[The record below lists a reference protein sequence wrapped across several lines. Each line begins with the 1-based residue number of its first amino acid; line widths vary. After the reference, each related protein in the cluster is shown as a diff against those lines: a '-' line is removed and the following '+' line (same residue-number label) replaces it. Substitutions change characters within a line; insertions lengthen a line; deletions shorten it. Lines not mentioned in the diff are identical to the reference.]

1 MRKNNAPNKE
11 SGVVIIALFVLII
24 IGVII
29 AAFLFVMQ
37 KQRKADGKDTQ
48 IKIENTIN
56 L

>member
-1 MRKNNAPNKE
+1 MKAHNE

-24 IGVII
+24 IGVVI

-37 KQRKADGKDTQ
+37 KQRESDGKDTQ
-48 IKIENTIN
+48 IKIESTIN

>member
-1 MRKNNAPNKE
+1 MTANEKE
-11 SGVVIIALFVLII
+11 RGVVILALFVLII
-24 IGVII
+24 IGVVI

-48 IKIENTIN
+48 IKIESTIN